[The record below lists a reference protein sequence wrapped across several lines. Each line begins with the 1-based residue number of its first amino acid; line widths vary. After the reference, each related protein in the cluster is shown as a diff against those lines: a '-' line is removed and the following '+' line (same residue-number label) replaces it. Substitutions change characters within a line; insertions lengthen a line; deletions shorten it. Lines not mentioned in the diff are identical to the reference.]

1 MPPKKSSTG
10 ITVMLIDAGVNMN
23 MRSSNNEK
31 TDFENAVH
39 TANSIISRKI
49 FSEDAENFCVMAYNL
64 DSKFITKL
72 GKETFK
78 GVVVHNEEF
87 VPAQFDHLRFLLT
100 ELKQNTSDGSFS
112 DPNCNGIIYFAKI
125 KVSLPVFKGVLAAV
139 AILKE
144 RLELVSNPSG
154 ITLIVLTNGMNENI
168 RQENYDLLVNAI
180 TECNADLMIIGIPEN
195 PEYPASRIS
204 ELVDQLGGRTYSFE
218 NVSMQLSTYQA
229 RQKSERKYNK
239 MWEIAPG
246 VRLPV
251 TFAVKS
257 EKSTALLKFK
267 NADAEGNEMVRMEQ
281 MHVETQNPVTDSVDD
296 ETPKFV
302 AKGAAK
308 NLKPVEKIK
317 TKHGYNFGKSVIMMD
332 QDYLKEKYNDHN
344 FNEGQTGGVL
354 KLIQFTKRANI
365 LDSYLMEASA
375 KTVLPSLNSPKS
387 GATKAAVALIR
398 AMFDMRVAGICRYT
412 FHATSQV
419 QLVALLP
426 HRDAETGVY
435 YLRSVKLPF
444 SDDMRT
450 LKFPKF
456 TFDEDEE
463 DTNKP
468 TVAQLSAVDDLI
480 DKMQLPE
487 SEIVTSLKAWCFIQM
502 LYFSDSMENHSI
514 RKNEILN
521 DIMAPKR
528 KVEAECPEMFQR
540 LSREFNLQP
549 VQKTKRERV
558 TVEPED
564 LQAMISEWTDKKV
577 KTEVVEESEEGPSQK
592 KKKKF
597 NTSGA
602 KKISRKEELQSEI
615 EEDGG
620 ASRICSKMLEMIS
633 NTCKFHPNGAI
644 SGFFQL
650 LVNELSI
657 IRSVFVEK
665 SKCDEFN
672 ELLEKLREEEDFEPF
687 AEVLAEEKSCNP
699 ISSSEVSTSEISSF
713 DAAEFW
719 EE

>member
-1 MPPKKSSTG
+1 MPPKKPSPG
-10 ITVMLIDAGVNMN
+10 ITVMLIDAGVNMS
-23 MRSSNNEK
+23 MRSSSNEK
-31 TDFENAVH
+31 TDFENAVN
-39 TANSIISRKI
+39 TANYIISRKI
-49 FSEDAENFCVMAYNL
+49 FSEDPENFCVMAYNL
-64 DSKFITKL
+64 DSKLTTKL
-72 GKETFK
+72 EKETFK
-78 GVVVHNEEF
+78 GVIVHNEEF

-100 ELKQNTSDGSFS
+100 ELKQNSNDGSFS
-112 DPNCNGIIYFAKI
+112 DPNF
-125 KVSLPVFKGVLAAV
+125 FKGVLAAV
-139 AILKE
+139 AVLKE

-168 RQENYDLLVNAI
+168 RQENYDLLVDAI

-204 ELVDQLGGRTYSFE
+204 ELVDQLEGRTYSFE
-218 NVSMQLSTYQA
+218 NVSKQLSNYQA

-239 MWEIAPG
+239 MWEIAPD
-246 VRLPV
+246 VCLPV

-281 MHVETQNPVTDSVDD
+281 MHVETENPVADSVDD
-296 ETPKFV
+296 ETPKLA
-302 AKGAAK
+302 AKGAA
-308 NLKPVEKIK
+308 I
-317 TKHGYNFGKSVIMMD
+317 YNFGKSVIMMD
-332 QDYLKEKYNDHN
+332 QDYIKEKYNDHN

-365 LDSYLMEASA
+365 LDSYLMEASSE
-375 KTVLPSLNSPKS
+375 TVLPSLNSPKS

-398 AMFDMRVAGICRYT
+398 AMFDMRVAGICRYS
-412 FHATSQV
+412 FNAKSHV

-426 HRDAETGVY
+426 HRDAETAVY

-487 SEIVTSLKAWCFIQM
+487 SEISCLIEGGMSDPKLQMQCHFIKSLV
-502 LYFSDSMENHSI
+502 LHPDDSMENHLV
-514 RKNEILN
+514 RTNEILN

-549 VQKTKRERV
+549 VQKTKSGRV
-558 TVEPED
+558 IAEPED
-564 LQAMISEWTDKKV
+564 LQAMISEWADKKV
-577 KTEVVEESEEGPSQK
+577 NTEVVEESEEGPSPK
-592 KKKKF
+592 KKFKF

-602 KKISRKEELQSEI
+602 KKVSRKEELRTEI
-615 EEDGG
+615 EEGDG
-620 ASRICSKMLEMIS
+620 ANHICSKMLERIS
-633 NTCKFHPNGAI
+633 NTCKFQPNRAI

-665 SKCDEFN
+665 SRCDEFN
-672 ELLEKLREEEDFEPF
+672 ELLKKLREEEDFEPF
-687 AEVLAEEKSCNP
+687 TEVLAEEKSCNP

-719 EE
+719 EEE